1 MQKTVL
7 TLAIALAALT
17 ACTTKRIYYFQ
28 EGPVYGSTYHISYE
42 YKMSKSLEK
51 EIDGIL
57 ERINISMSTYDPTS
71 VLSRINNNDSTARVD
86 RDLRRVI
93 EVGHEVSERSGGAF
107 DMTVAPLVN
116 AWGFGFTARE
126 KVTKEMIDSLLQFT
140 GYRKIRIEG
149 DRLIKEDPRIMIDPN
164 AITPGYV
171 SDVIAGL
178 FDSLGIKN
186 YLVEI
191 GGELR
196 CLGKNKEGT
205 SWRVGVDKP
214 LENALTREIQQ
225 VFHLSHTAVATSG
238 NYRHFYEEN
247 GVKYAHTINPKTGYP
262 AMSNLLS
269 ATIFTDEC
277 IYADAYATVCMVL
290 GFEKARE
297 FCSGIPDVQ
306 AYFIYS
312 DSDGSVK
319 TWQTPG
325 VQAMIQD

>member
-1 MQKTVL
+1 
-7 TLAIALAALT
+7 
-17 ACTTKRIYYFQ
+17 
-28 EGPVYGSTYHISYE
+28 
-42 YKMSKSLEK
+42 
-51 EIDGIL
+51 
-57 ERINISMSTYDPTS
+57 
-71 VLSRINNNDSTARVD
+71 
-86 RDLRRVI
+86 
-93 EVGHEVSERSGGAF
+93 
-107 DMTVAPLVN
+107 
-116 AWGFGFTARE
+116 
-126 KVTKEMIDSLLQFT
+126 
-140 GYRKIRIEG
+140 
-149 DRLIKEDPRIMIDPN
+149 MIDPN

-171 SDVIAGL
+171 SDVIAL
-178 FDSLGIKN
+178 FFDSLGIKN

-196 CLGKNKEGT
+196 CLGKNKEGA

-290 GFEKARE
+290 GYEKARE
-297 FCSGIPDVQ
+297 FCSGIPGVQ